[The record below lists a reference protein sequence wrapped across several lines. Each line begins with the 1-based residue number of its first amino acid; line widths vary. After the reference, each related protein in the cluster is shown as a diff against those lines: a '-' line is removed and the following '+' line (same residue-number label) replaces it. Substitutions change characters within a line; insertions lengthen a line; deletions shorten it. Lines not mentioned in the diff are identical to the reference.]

1 MRNFNTKLI
10 TALAQ
15 DVSINNLFRQPL
27 EDAINLL
34 LERERT
40 VFLMRSGKW
49 KVIITVIQEN
59 DVLYLV
65 WTIELPPPHGLSCH
79 YG

>member
-40 VFLMRSGKW
+40 VFLMRSGK
-49 KVIITVIQEN
+49 
-59 DVLYLV
+59 
-65 WTIELPPPHGLSCH
+65 
-79 YG
+79 